1 MQVAQEYG
9 LLPLESAPSVPAPAS
24 DPVEEEES
32 KLGIDCGCSQPTA
45 PAADDGVVEPKQPRT
60 PPVSAALRPRPH
72 AHALPVPPSL
82 SEALG
87 GGNTGEASGGG
98 GGCEGAAELA
108 PTHTGTAAEPE
119 MEQMLITDDYL
130 RERLPPNEQVWLA
143 EGAES
148 AGVMEERDATLA
160 EMGGRQTA
168 GRPQSLVGGAGSK
181 PQRSPGVIAGGAAA
195 TESPVVGPKPGSGGN
210 ARLHAPDTREEGTFD
225 LVGSQLELLKL
236 LQVVMR

>member
-1 MQVAQEYG
+1 MVQEYG

-98 GGCEGAAELA
+98 GGCEGAAGLA
-108 PTHTGTAAEPE
+108 PTHTGTAEAEI
-119 MEQMLITDDYL
+119 EQMLITDDYL
-130 RERLPPNEQVWLA
+130 RERLPPSRQVWLA

-160 EMGGRQTA
+160 EMGGKQTA
-168 GRPQSLVGGAGSK
+168 GRPQSLVGGPGSK

-195 TESPVVGPKPGSGGN
+195 AELSVVGPKPVSGGN
-210 ARLHAPDTREEGTFD
+210 ARLHAPKTREEGTFD

>member
-1 MQVAQEYG
+1 MAQEYG

-24 DPVEEEES
+24 DPGEEEES

-45 PAADDGVVEPKQPRT
+45 PAADDGVVESKQPRT
-60 PPVSAALRPRPH
+60 PPVSAALRPRP
-72 AHALPVPPSL
+72 HALPVPPSL

-98 GGCEGAAELA
+98 GGCEGAAGLA
-108 PTHTGTAAEPE
+108 PTHTGTAEAEI
-119 MEQMLITDDYL
+119 EQMLITDDYL
-130 RERLPPNEQVWLA
+130 RERLPPSRQVWLA

-148 AGVMEERDATLA
+148 AGVMEERDSTLGG
-160 EMGGRQTA
+160 MGGKQTA
-168 GRPQSLVGGAGSK
+168 GRPQSLVGGPGSK
-181 PQRSPGVIAGGAAA
+181 PQRSPGVIAGEAAA
-195 TESPVVGPKPGSGGN
+195 AASPVVGPKPASGSN
-210 ARLHAPDTREEGTFD
+210 AQLHAPDTREESTFD